1 MDKYLG
7 KRLDGR
13 YEMRELIGVGGM
25 AYVYKAYDSV
35 DDRTVAVKILKDEF
49 INNEEFV
56 RRFRNE
62 SKAIAILNHP
72 NIVKVLDVGFG
83 ERLQYIVME
92 YIDGITLKE
101 YLDQRKDIRWKE
113 AVHFSVQ
120 ILRALQ
126 HAHDKGIVHRDI
138 KPQNIMLLSDGTI
151 KVTDFGIARLTRN
164 DMKATV
170 DGNKAIGSVHYI
182 SPEQAR
188 GEITDEKTDLYS
200 VGIMLYEILT
210 GCLPFEADNAVS
222 VAIMQMQSE
231 AKAPHLI
238 NPEIPEGLE
247 QITLKAMQKDMAK
260 RYQSAAEMLSDFD
273 EFKKNPSIKFEY
285 TYMVDETP
293 TRYVDAITRV
303 RGEVPEQSKKT
314 DGAAAPV
321 PKEKKKKGA
330 FFGSLVP
337 ISIVAIILVML
348 GVAVGGVVL
357 FKNRFQKKAEMVR
370 VEKFIGM
377 MYAEEIK
384 DNPQYAEDFK
394 FKVEWEDANDPTRAV
409 GEVFKQRPAAGEEVK
424 QGSTITLYV
433 NNATPDDISLN
444 LKAEIVGKHKDEIHA
459 LLQNTGFKVSEVA
472 QSNSEIAKDYVIGI
486 DIELGKAYPYGKK
499 VTMYVSSGPSTV
511 EPIDV
516 PPIIGRAKDEAAA
529 FLADEGFTGIIDF
542 KVENYTDTAFA
553 EKGKVMAIAVGG
565 TRQETLPEKLAPDVS
580 ITLIVSSGLQ
590 NVSVD
595 LPWPN
600 TSLMID
606 VQVNVNGKGNSE
618 LVQKF
623 AGGIKPQYTTE
634 KLSFNLTDHPAETP
648 YYFEVAIRESGSGKS
663 FQSYVVMQIDPV
675 AGVATIVTQNDY
687 LEGITPKPI
696 KMVTLP
702 EYSPVGV
709 SASIVRADLENLGFV
724 VTEEI
729 EVGSGYTEG
738 VVLRIVFD
746 GVELN
751 AGDSLVEGSTI
762 VMYVSGGSADAGDVP
777 VEG

>member
-35 DDRTVAVKILKDEF
+35 DDRIVAVKILKDEF

-113 AVHFSVQ
+113 AVHFTVQ

-238 NPEIPEGLE
+238 NSEIPEGLE
-247 QITLKAMQKDMAK
+247 QITLKAMQKDTAR
-260 RYQSAAEMLSDFD
+260 RYQSAAEMLSDFE

-285 TYMVDETP
+285 TYMTDDTP

-303 RGEVPEQSKKT
+303 RGESPEQPKT
-314 DGAAAPV
+314 TPESTDASA
-321 PKEKKKKGA
+321 KKKKKA
-330 FFGSLVP
+330 SLLP
-337 ISIVAIILVML
+337 LMIVLTVLVFI
-348 GVAVGGVVL
+348 GVGFGGVFL
-357 FKNRFQKKAEMVR
+357 FKSLFQKKAELVR
-370 VEKFIGM
+370 VDRFIGM
-377 MYAEEIK
+377 MYTEEIK
-384 DNPQYAEDFK
+384 NNPLYTENFE

-433 NNATPDDISLN
+433 NNATPDDITLN
-444 LKAEIVGKHKDEIHA
+444 LKTEIVGRPKDEIHD
-459 LLQNTGFKVSEVA
+459 LLQGKGFKVSEVA
-472 QSNSEIAKDYVIGI
+472 QSNSDIPKDHVIGI

-516 PPIIGRAKDEAAA
+516 PPIIGLTQDAAQG
-529 FLADEGFTGIIDF
+529 FLKDEGFTGLIDV
-542 KVENYTDTAFA
+542 KAENYKDAAYA

-565 TRQETLPEKLAPDVS
+565 VRQETLPEQLAPDAS
-580 ITLIVSSGLQ
+580 ITLIVSSGLKDA
-590 NVSVD
+590 VID
-595 LPWPN
+595 LAWPD

-606 VQVNVNGKGNSE
+606 VQVNINGKTNSD

-634 KLSFNLTDHPAETP
+634 KLSFTLTDHPVETP
-648 YYFEVAIRESGSGKS
+648 YYFEVEIRESNSGKS
-663 FQSYVVMQIDPV
+663 YQTYAVLQIDPLT
-675 AGVATIVTQNDY
+675 GMVTVVTLNSY
-687 LEGITPKPI
+687 LEGITPKPNQP
-696 KMVTLP
+696 VTIP
-702 EYSPVGV
+702 ADFVAVGMPKDSV
-709 SASIVRADLENLGFV
+709 KSALEGLGFTV
-724 VTEEI
+724 VEQVDNNEQEADTVLFI
-729 EVGSGYTEG
+729 EYGGTVIYP
-738 VVLRIVFD
+738 
-746 GVELN
+746 
-751 AGDSLVEGSTI
+751 GDSIMEGTTITMHVSSGSVDVGGDEIVE
-762 VMYVSGGSADAGDVP
+762 
-777 VEG
+777 E

>member
-35 DDRTVAVKILKDEF
+35 DDRIVAVKILKDEF

-113 AVHFSVQ
+113 AVHFTVQ

-238 NPEIPEGLE
+238 NSEIPEGLE
-247 QITLKAMQKDMAK
+247 QITLKAMQKDTAR
-260 RYQSAAEMLSDFD
+260 RYQSAAEMLSDFE

-285 TYMVDETP
+285 TYMTDDTP

-303 RGEVPEQSKKT
+303 RGESPEQPKT
-314 DGAAAPV
+314 TPESTDASA
-321 PKEKKKKGA
+321 KKKKKA
-330 FFGSLVP
+330 SLLP
-337 ISIVAIILVML
+337 LMIVLTVLVFI
-348 GVAVGGVVL
+348 GVGFGGVFL
-357 FKNRFQKKAEMVR
+357 FKSLFQKKAELVR
-370 VEKFIGM
+370 VDRFIGM
-377 MYAEEIK
+377 MYTEEIK
-384 DNPQYAEDFK
+384 NNPLYTENFE

-433 NNATPDDISLN
+433 NNATPDDITLN
-444 LKAEIVGKHKDEIHA
+444 LKTEIVGRPKDEIHD
-459 LLQNTGFKVSEVA
+459 LLQGKGFKVSEVA
-472 QSNSEIAKDYVIGI
+472 QSNSDIPKDHVIGI

-516 PPIIGRAKDEAAA
+516 PPIIGLTQDAAQG
-529 FLADEGFTGIIDF
+529 FLKDEGFTGLIDV
-542 KVENYTDTAFA
+542 KAENYKDAAYA

-565 TRQETLPEKLAPDVS
+565 VRQETLPEQLAPDAS
-580 ITLIVSSGLQ
+580 ITLIVSSGLKDA
-590 NVSVD
+590 VID
-595 LPWPN
+595 LAWPD

-606 VQVNVNGKGNSE
+606 VQVNINGKTNSD

-634 KLSFNLTDHPAETP
+634 KLSFTLTDHPVETP
-648 YYFEVAIRESGSGKS
+648 YYFEVEIRESNSGKS
-663 FQSYVVMQIDPV
+663 YQTYAVLQIDPLT
-675 AGVATIVTQNDY
+675 GMVTVVTLNSY
-687 LEGITPKPI
+687 LEGITPKPNQP
-696 KMVTLP
+696 VTI
-702 EYSPVGV
+702 PVDFVAVGMPKDSV
-709 SASIVRADLENLGFV
+709 KSALEGLGFTV
-724 VTEEI
+724 VEQVDNNEQEADTVLFI
-729 EVGSGYTEG
+729 EYGGTVIYP
-738 VVLRIVFD
+738 
-746 GVELN
+746 
-751 AGDSLVEGSTI
+751 GDSIMEGTTITMHVSSGSVDVGGDEIVE
-762 VMYVSGGSADAGDVP
+762 
-777 VEG
+777 E